1 MRFTRPGIS
10 ESAIAAHF
18 EYLCC
23 LAGSQR
29 LAYVPVVAS
38 GYQSNLPLCEYW
50 VDPLFRPNALII
62 HYTSN
67 NQVVQDSEMI
77 LMDAGCEYKSVH
89 RL

>member
-38 GYQSNLPLCEYW
+38 GYRSTLPFCEHC
-50 VDPLFRPNALII
+50 VDPLCRPNALII

-67 NQVVQDSEMI
+67 NQVVQDGEMI